1 MFTYIREQN
10 NGQNPLTCKAIDVYI
25 SNGYSGR
32 TSNLFE
38 YSKTGHGWG
47 LSEVTNNF
55 ISFDFKENKISL
67 EAYTIKSGYASGGS
81 YWNHPVDFAIEGS
94 NDNIE
99 WSMIDDK
106 PNNMDIG
113 ADDKVY
119 TWKCNKSP
127 LYRYIRFRLRSIS
140 YGGYLFT
147 DHFEFFGSINTMNND
162 NIKYHIS
169 CNFMYYIIF
178 HIPLIDLFFLS

>member
-25 SNGYSGR
+25 SNGFRGR

-67 EAYTIKSGYASGGS
+67 EAYTIRSGYGES
-81 YWNHPVDFAIEGS
+81 YWNYPVDFAIEGS
-94 NDNIE
+94 NDNSS

-127 LYRYIRFRLRSIS
+127 LYRYIRFRLKSV
-140 YGGYLFT
+140 YQCCYLIT
-147 DHFEFFGSINTMNND
+147 DHFEFFGGINTMNND
-162 NIKYHIS
+162 NIKSQIS
-169 CNFMYYIIF
+169 CNSMYYIIF
-178 HIPLIDLFFLS
+178 HIPLIRLCFIS